1 MIRRLRW
8 KFVLINMSV
17 VLAIMFTLC
26 AVLFATTRDSLRR
39 DSLAALEQ
47 AVTLTN
53 TNTPSFSFRIDPEQN
68 DNETYALFGSERVQL
83 PFFTV
88 QTSGSSTIF
97 VLANQFF
104 DTSDQDTLL
113 AVVHDALEAPAQT
126 GTIHEG
132 GYSLRF
138 LRANSMFGY
147 RIAYVDLTQEQST
160 LAALGR
166 NLVFICLGTLAV
178 FFFISLILARWA
190 VRPVEKSWKQQR
202 QFVADASHEL
212 KTPLTV
218 ILSSLDMLDEYGDAD
233 PEKRQRWLDNV
244 RVSSGQ
250 MKTLVE
256 EMLVLARSDNAT
268 QQLNM
273 TRCSLSD
280 IAEDALLLFEPI
292 AFEQGKTIDDTLEVN
307 VEVNGDTA
315 LLKRIIDIYLDN
327 ACKYSP
333 TDSVITVKLR
343 TEGKKAVLSVRSQ
356 GAPIPREQLERIFER
371 FYRADPSRTE
381 TGYGLG
387 LAIATELA
395 RHHHGKVWAESDDG
409 GNTFFFSMPCLR
421 EHGNTETE

>member
-160 LAALGR
+160 LASLGR
-166 NLVFICLGTLAV
+166 NLFFISLGTLAV

-190 VRPVEKSWKQQR
+190 VRPV
-202 QFVADASHEL
+202 D
-212 KTPLTV
+212 LT
-218 ILSSLDMLDEYGDAD
+218 
-233 PEKRQRWLDNV
+233 
-244 RVSSGQ
+244 
-250 MKTLVE
+250 
-256 EMLVLARSDNAT
+256 
-268 QQLNM
+268 
-273 TRCSLSD
+273 
-280 IAEDALLLFEPI
+280 
-292 AFEQGKTIDDTLEVN
+292 
-307 VEVNGDTA
+307 
-315 LLKRIIDIYLDN
+315 RII
-327 ACKYSP
+327 
-333 TDSVITVKLR
+333 
-343 TEGKKAVLSVRSQ
+343 
-356 GAPIPREQLERIFER
+356 PI
-371 FYRADPSRTE
+371 S
-381 TGYGLG
+381 
-387 LAIATELA
+387 
-395 RHHHGKVWAESDDG
+395 
-409 GNTFFFSMPCLR
+409 
-421 EHGNTETE
+421 

>member
-147 RIAYVDLTQEQST
+147 RIAYVDLTQS
-160 LAALGR
+160 R
-166 NLVFICLGTLAV
+166 
-178 FFFISLILARWA
+178 ARWQRWGA
-190 VRPVEKSWKQQR
+190 IWFLSVWVRW
-202 QFVADASHEL
+202 L
-212 KTPLTV
+212 C
-218 ILSSLDMLDEYGDAD
+218 SSLSA
-233 PEKRQRWLDNV
+233 
-244 RVSSGQ
+244 
-250 MKTLVE
+250 
-256 EMLVLARSDNAT
+256 
-268 QQLNM
+268 
-273 TRCSLSD
+273 
-280 IAEDALLLFEPI
+280 
-292 AFEQGKTIDDTLEVN
+292 
-307 VEVNGDTA
+307 
-315 LLKRIIDIYLDN
+315 
-327 ACKYSP
+327 
-333 TDSVITVKLR
+333 
-343 TEGKKAVLSVRSQ
+343 
-356 GAPIPREQLERIFER
+356 
-371 FYRADPSRTE
+371 
-381 TGYGLG
+381 
-387 LAIATELA
+387 
-395 RHHHGKVWAESDDG
+395 
-409 GNTFFFSMPCLR
+409 
-421 EHGNTETE
+421 